1 MKTML
6 SVLLF
11 LLPLCFVLFS
21 VGLFAKRKSAGKP
34 IKKTLRTNLLTL
46 AVFVLLIAGLAFG
59 VSAAEADG
67 GTDAAAQAVQ
77 DGSRGMTMIAAGLA
91 MGLSGIGGGI
101 AVGSSAPAAIAA
113 TSENPQ
119 SFAKFMIFVVLG
131 EAIALYGFVISI
143 LIMNS

>member
-6 SVLLF
+6 YVLLF
-11 LLPLCFVLFS
+11 VLPLFFVLFS
-21 VGLFAKRKSAGKP
+21 AGFFAKRRSAGKP
-34 IKKTLRTNLLTL
+34 IKKTLRTHLLTL
-46 AVFVLLIAGLAFG
+46 AVFVFLIAGLAFS
-59 VSAAEADG
+59 VSAAEAD

-77 DGSRGMTMIAAGLA
+77 DSSRGMTMLAAGLA